1 MLNYYNDDILEVLDY
16 DAIDYLI
23 DYDDVTGGLN
33 GFNTNEPKKHCYNST
48 SDVKEGLEE
57 YGVKILQSF

>member
-16 DAIDYLI
+16 SNLI
-23 DYDDVTGGLN
+23 DYDDASEGYY
-33 GFNTNEPKKHCYNST
+33 FNTNEPKKHCYNDA
-48 SDVKEGLEE
+48 SDIKESLEE

>member
-16 DAIDYLI
+16 ADLI
-23 DYDDVTGGLN
+23 NCDDVSGGSY
-33 GFNTNEPKKHCYNST
+33 FNTNEPKKHCYNDA
-48 SDVKEGLEE
+48 SDVKESLEE

>member
-1 MLNYYNDDILEVLDY
+1 MEVKMMLNYYDDDILEVLDY
-16 DAIDYLI
+16 LI
-23 DYDDVTGGLN
+23 DCDDVTGGLN

-57 YGVKILQSF
+57 YGVKILRSF